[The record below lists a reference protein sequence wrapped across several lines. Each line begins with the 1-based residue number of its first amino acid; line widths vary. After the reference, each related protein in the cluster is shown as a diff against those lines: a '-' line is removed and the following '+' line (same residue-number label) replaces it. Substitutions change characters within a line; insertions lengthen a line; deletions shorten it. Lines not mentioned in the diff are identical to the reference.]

1 MFVCQSQAA
10 ADTDDTSDDD
20 DDDEEN
26 NEPTSSN
33 KTGLNNK
40 KHFLFQAKQLTLRIS
55 SINKIYNHL
64 VNYQGQCDQIGLFCL
79 QISHQSIPKI

>member
-20 DDDEEN
+20 EDDEEN

-40 KHFLFQAKQLTLRIS
+40 KTLFIS
-55 SINKIYNHL
+55 SKATNTKNIF
-64 VNYQGQCDQIGLFCL
+64 YQQNIQPFGQL
-79 QISHQSIPKI
+79 SRAV